1 MHQRCIYALF
11 TCRRLNDTAGRPY
24 MLCGLWLEEQTP
36 EQLKDRGYQKLA
48 EVSRVRRSYKMKIE
62 GGTQN
67 LFIGLS

>member
-1 MHQRCIYALF
+1 
-11 TCRRLNDTAGRPY
+11 